1 MCELLVLQNYRP
13 GAMSQILK
21 LMQHG
26 ERTQHAFIP
35 ASPSEPFTLYT
46 VKQLLSHEQ
55 SESSHSG
62 DHFLLSSL
70 TFNNVHSQ
78 FSLSGS
84 PSDYIT
90 ASSQRKTD
98 INQYFYH
105 SKNDHFHHMWFL
117 LLSSVA

>member
-1 MCELLVLQNYRP
+1 MVRGPSMLLYLPVLQNH
-13 GAMSQILK
+13 L
-21 LMQHG
+21 
-26 ERTQHAFIP
+26 
-35 ASPSEPFTLYT
+35 LYIQSN
-46 VKQLLSHEQ
+46 KELLSHEQ

-78 FSLSGS
+78 FSLSG
-84 PSDYIT
+84 PSDYI
-90 ASSQRKTD
+90 AVSSQRKTD